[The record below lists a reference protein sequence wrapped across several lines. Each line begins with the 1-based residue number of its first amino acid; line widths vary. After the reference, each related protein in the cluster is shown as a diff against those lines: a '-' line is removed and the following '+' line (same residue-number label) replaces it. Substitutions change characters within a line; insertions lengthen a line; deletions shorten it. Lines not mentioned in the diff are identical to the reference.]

1 MLVIHQACRN
11 SHQTER
17 LMQNSATK
25 LGGEALLLLKLI
37 AIRFPND
44 KIFFRINGVSLA
56 NQSLD
61 LNDRRKAGSGVRG
74 SGSSRNIRRLRKGL
88 APTEEVEANIH
99 ASRRGNGSGSRGA
112 TVARMSTKSS
122 YDTVS
127 EAASQTATEVSQGD
141 SICSVPAQMI
151 SSSSS
156 YGWSKIKQDR
166 AASRFHAYANSRSLT
181 LNGTEPTAM
190 QSKDPLGSNE
200 PDAGGFSIRAS
211 NLQVEEP
218 LSFHTPDI
226 YHSKELSV
234 EEQPPPFLS
243 PDIYQSRE
251 LSVDSDGRAFSGP
264 LTYRVHKRQDG
275 QAAQSVRRS
284 RFFRGKRKQ
293 CYVENNLCFHICG
306 EATTRSQFNNSE

>member
-1 MLVIHQACRN
+1 M
-11 SHQTER
+11 
-17 LMQNSATK
+17 
-25 LGGEALLLLKLI
+25 
-37 AIRFPND
+37 
-44 KIFFRINGVSLA
+44 
-56 NQSLD
+56 
-61 LNDRRKAGSGVRG
+61 
-74 SGSSRNIRRLRKGL
+74 
-88 APTEEVEANIH
+88 
-99 ASRRGNGSGSRGA
+99 
-112 TVARMSTKSS
+112 ARMSTKSS

-181 LNGTEPTAM
+181 LNGTEPTAL

-211 NLQVEEP
+211 NLQVEQP

-234 EEQPPPFLS
+234 VSVLPLFLYTPRLFFCYIDVLMPS
-243 PDIYQSRE
+243 N
-251 LSVDSDGRAFSGP
+251 VAMC
-264 LTYRVHKRQDG
+264 
-275 QAAQSVRRS
+275 RRS
-284 RFFRGKRKQ
+284 NHRLFCHLIYISHASYQWLAFF
-293 CYVENNLCFHICG
+293 
-306 EATTRSQFNNSE
+306 NSFTYIHYRILEKLSMTV